1 MICRASLYYLE
12 CTLSTD
18 FLAALIVL
26 SHLLKIEIYSHG
38 SSDPLKP
45 RAQTL
50 TEPNGQ
56 VFLFLFTLPP
66 QINILDW
73 GCVQSLVPPVFYP
86 PSKVFPLLDTRTAHH
101 GRCCTRGRR
110 SPLLP
115 PHTLHSNA
123 LQRLHHLEG
132 APDPFPSEAISS
144 TVYRPQNLAPVDPDS
159 QDLEA
164 FPSLAPSPVN
174 VSRPV
179 APAWG
184 APTGPRLAAHVPQVT
199 ESFTLSAIDLSS
211 AGKDGRPATL
221 GEIMK
226 QVMANYKIRIEAS
239 TNQKTRQ
246 TTFHLKADSRK
257 ELEKGKRSL
266 LASLSPLV
274 RCPLFAS
281 VPRVTI

>member
-1 MICRASLYYLE
+1 MDA
-12 CTLSTD
+12 
-18 FLAALIVL
+18 AALAVGIHVFC
-26 SHLLKIEIYSHG
+26 HL
-38 SSDPLKP
+38 
-45 RAQTL
+45 TL
-50 TEPNGQ
+50 
-56 VFLFLFTLPP
+56 
-66 QINILDW
+66 
-73 GCVQSLVPPVFYP
+73 
-86 PSKVFPLLDTRTAHH
+86 
-101 GRCCTRGRR
+101 CT
-110 SPLLP
+110 
-115 PHTLHSNA
+115 HTA

-132 APDPFPSEAISS
+132 APDPFPSEALSS

-174 VSRPV
+174 VSKPV

-184 APTGPRLAAHVPQVT
+184 APTGPRLAAHVPQAT

-211 AGKDGRPATL
+211 AGKDGRPTTL

-281 VPRVTI
+281 VSRVTIRTQVTIVVDAPASTIPSIIGSKGKGKSTHILWAVL